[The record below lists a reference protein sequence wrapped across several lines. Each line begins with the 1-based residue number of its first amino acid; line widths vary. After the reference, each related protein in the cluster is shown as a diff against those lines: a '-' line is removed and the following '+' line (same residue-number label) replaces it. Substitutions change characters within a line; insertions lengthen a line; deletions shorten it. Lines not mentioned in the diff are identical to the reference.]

1 MKISVVIP
9 VFNES
14 ESLIVLNDEVMTA
27 LKSSGDY
34 EIIYIDDGS
43 NDGSAEI
50 LKVLSDQ
57 HPPVRVIT
65 LFRNYGK
72 AAGLAT
78 GFAAAEGEAV
88 ITMDSDLQ
96 DDPVEIPGM
105 VQLLTEGWDLVSGW
119 KKKRNDPISKRWP
132 SKVFNFIVRIMT
144 GVKIHDFNCG
154 LKAYRKEVVKSLEI
168 YGGLHRY
175 IPALA
180 KYKGYKVTE
189 KVVQHRARQFG
200 KTKYGT
206 ARYFHGLMD
215 LFTVLFMGRYFQ
227 RPLHFFGVIGLV
239 LFLAGV
245 TVLGYLSILWIG
257 GEWIG
262 NRPLFFLGIL
272 MSIVGIQIFSL
283 GLLAEMFTQRSF
295 KEKQLVKEDYRG
307 KP

>member
-9 VFNES
+9 VYNES
-14 ESLIVLNDEVMTA
+14 ESLITLNNEVMTA
-27 LKSSGDY
+27 LKSSGEY
-34 EIIYIDDGS
+34 EIIYVDDGS
-43 NDGSAEI
+43 HDGSAEI
-50 LKVLSDQ
+50 LKSLSDQ
-57 HPPVRVIT
+57 HAPVRVIT

-78 GFAAAEGEAV
+78 GFNAAGGEAV

-96 DDPVEIPGM
+96 DDPAEIPAM

-154 LKAYRKEVVKSLEI
+154 LKAYRNEVVKSIEI

-227 RPLHFFGVIGLV
+227 RPLHFFGVIGMG

-245 TVLGYLSILWIG
+245 VVLGYLSVLWIG

-272 MSIVGIQIFSL
+272 LSIVGIQIFSL

-295 KEKQLVKEDYRG
+295 KEKLLVKEDYRG

>member
-9 VFNES
+9 VYNES
-14 ESLIVLNDEVMTA
+14 ESLITLNDEVMVA

-34 EIIYIDDGS
+34 EIIYVDDGS
-43 NDGSAEI
+43 HDGSAEI

-65 LFRNYGK
+65 LYRNYGK

-78 GFAAAEGEAV
+78 GFAAAGGEAV

-96 DDPVEIPGM
+96 DDPAEIPAM

-119 KKKRNDPISKRWP
+119 KKRRNDPISKRWP

-154 LKAYRKEVVKSLEI
+154 LKAYRNEVVKSLEI

-175 IPALA
+175 IPALV

-189 KVVQHRARQFG
+189 KVVKHRARQFG

-227 RPLHFFGVIGLV
+227 RPLHFFGVIGLA
-239 LFLAGV
+239 LFLAGLA
-245 TVLGYLSILWIG
+245 VLGYLTVLWLG

-272 MSIVGIQIFSL
+272 LSIVGIQIFSL
-283 GLLAEMFTQRSF
+283 GLLAEMFTQRRF
-295 KEKQLVKEDYRG
+295 KEKLLVKEDYRG